1 MGFFTAL
8 KRSFLLRCPRCG
20 KGHLFKGV
28 FTMHQR
34 CPVCNYKFEREEGYY
49 TGAMAINLIFSEL
62 LVTAYILPVSGW
74 AGLNPHVPF
83 LPILLLSSPLPILLP
98 LLFFRPTRGLWVN
111 MNYLFDPP
119 LRDQEREL
127 LPTREDSQ

>member
-8 KRSFLLRCPRCG
+8 KRALLLRCPRCG
-20 KGHLFKGV
+20 RGHLFEGV
-28 FTMHQR
+28 FTMYER

-49 TGAMAINLIFSEL
+49 TGAMAINLVFSEL
-62 LVTAYILPVSGW
+62 LVMIYIVPISVW
-74 AGLNPHVPF
+74 AGVDPHVPF
-83 LPILLLSSPLPILLP
+83 IPILLLSSPLPILLP

-111 MNYLFDPP
+111 FNYLFDPP

-127 LPTREDSQ
+127 LPTREES